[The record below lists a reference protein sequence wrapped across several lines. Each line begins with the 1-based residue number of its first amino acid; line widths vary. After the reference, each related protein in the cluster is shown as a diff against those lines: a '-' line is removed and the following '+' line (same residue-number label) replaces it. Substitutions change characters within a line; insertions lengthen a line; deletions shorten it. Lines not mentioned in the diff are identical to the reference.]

1 MTVTRSQGLRWHRS
15 AAAADND
22 AVHGGTFRAGGPGHS
37 EGARME
43 ELFDT
48 RDMTGLAQAISG
60 GEVSARE
67 VVEFALDRI
76 AQRNPT
82 VNSVVATR
90 ADEVRAEVDAGLP
103 AGPLHG
109 VPFAIK
115 DLGADVAGLPTTNGS
130 RLFADATA
138 AADSPIVS
146 AYRRAGLAV
155 VGKTN
160 TPEWGQNAS
169 TEPALFG
176 PARNPHDLDRS
187 PGGSSGGASAA
198 VAAGILPAA
207 HASDG
212 GGSIRIP
219 AAMTGLVGLKPSRGR
234 TCAGNPLGAPLSVQH
249 AVTRSVRDSALLLDV
264 VSAPR
269 IGDPV
274 TIVQPARPYSEE
286 VGADPGMLTIA
297 TMTCFPDG
305 RPVHDDCAAAV
316 EDIATVLA
324 GLGHRVAP
332 GAPTFPLDDMAAP
345 MSMGMAVS
353 MTASV
358 DARLAALGRGLRDD
372 DLEAVGR
379 MIYERTKKL
388 SAADFG
394 VALDKL
400 AAVAGTVGAF
410 FADHDLLLLP
420 TLGALTPPLGLLD
433 AGSVE
438 AIWTHGAV
446 YGGLTSPFN
455 ITGQPAISLPL
466 GTDRDGMPVGVQ
478 LVAAFGREDLLI
490 RVAAQL
496 ERERPWPITP
506 VWPARG

>member
-1 MTVTRSQGLRWHRS
+1 MK
-15 AAAADND
+15 
-22 AVHGGTFRAGGPGHS
+22 
-37 EGARME
+37 
-43 ELFDT
+43 ELFDEH
-48 RDMTGLAQAISG
+48 DMTGLAQAIG
-60 GEVSARE
+60 TGEVSARE
-67 VVEFALDRI
+67 VVEFALARI
-76 AQRNPT
+76 EERNPT
-82 VNSVVATR
+82 VNALVATR
-90 ADEVRAEVDAGLP
+90 AEQVLDEVESGLP

-130 RLFADATA
+130 RLFADAVA
-138 AADSPIVS
+138 AADSPLVT
-146 AYRRAGLAV
+146 AYRRAGLAI

-176 PARNPHDLDRS
+176 PARNPHRLSCS

-219 AAMTGLVGLKPSRGR
+219 SAMTGLVGLKPSRGR
-234 TCAGNPLGAPLSVQH
+234 TRAGNPLGAPLSVQH
-249 AVTRSVRDSALLLDV
+249 AVTRSVRDSALLLDIA
-264 VSAPR
+264 SAPQT
-269 IGDPV
+269 GAPV
-274 TIVQPARPYSEE
+274 TIVQPQRPYVQE
-286 VGADPGMLTIA
+286 VGADPGRLRVA
-297 TMTCFPDG
+297 VMTTFPDG
-305 RPVHDDCAAAV
+305 APVHEDCAAAV
-316 EDIATVLA
+316 DDIARVLA
-324 GLGHRVAP
+324 GLGHTVAAGSP
-332 GAPTFPLDDMAAP
+332 AFPLDDMAAP

-353 MTASV
+353 MAASV
-358 DARLAALGRGLRDD
+358 DARLAELGRGLRDD
-372 DLEAVGR
+372 DMEAVGR
-379 MIYERTKKL
+379 MIYERVKGQ
-388 SAADFG
+388 SAVDFV

-400 AAVAGTVGAF
+400 ASVAQTVGEF
-410 FADHDLLLLP
+410 FADHDVLLLP

-466 GTDRDGMPVGVQ
+466 GTDSTGMPVGVQ
-478 LVAAFGREDLLI
+478 LVAAFGREDLLL
-490 RVAAQL
+490 RTAAQL
-496 ERERPWPITP
+496 ERERPWSIRP
-506 VWPARG
+506 VWPAQE